1 MSENNIQKGTIKNR
15 AGEKK
20 DLILGVLS
28 KDMLIFVLAAIAILH
43 WGNIITI
50 PYVSDVA
57 IPFADIFKI
66 IILSV
71 ILVYFA
77 AWDRL
82 KRMIDKIYEKDWAYL
97 MFSDALGEV
106 TGVWKTDPET
116 LSEFEDYVDYIGDG
130 SPTYRDGIDVHGRRY
145 LLVKDMKL
153 DKDKEQWL
161 IEHIDDYPVTA
172 DDDQIIANK
181 DLVVSVFNE
190 MEEDAKFG
198 RRARISLKPRLK
210 HYMGKMIAQFTVY
223 YEHASDSGIIDPQEL
238 YEESIQGFERLD
250 IESDDMGKSLID
262 EKVEQITENIDID
275 EEQSND

>member
-20 DLILGVLS
+20 DLILGILS

-50 PYVSDVA
+50 PYISNFE

-66 IILSV
+66 IILSI

-82 KRMIDKIYEKDWAYL
+82 KRTIDDIYNKEWAYL
-97 MFSDALGEV
+97 ILTDALGEV
-106 TGVWKTDPET
+106 TGAWKTDPQT
-116 LSEFEDYVDYIGDG
+116 LNEFEDFVEFLGDG
-130 SPTYRDGIDVHGRRY
+130 KIKYRDGIDVYGRRY
-145 LLVKDMKL
+145 ALIRDLKY
-153 DKDKEQWL
+153 DKEAETWL
-161 IEHIDDYPVTA
+161 IENIDDYPVTA

-190 MEEDAKFG
+190 LEEDAKFG

-262 EKVEQITENIDID
+262 EKVEKITEDIGV
-275 EEQSND
+275 EEQKNKD